1 MEEKPTGEI
10 SASAGVGT
18 SGSTIGASIR
28 ENNFLGRG
36 IGLNSSL
43 SLSEDT
49 IRGIFSVKNPN
60 FLNSDKSVYA
70 SIESLET
77 DKLTDYGYKTSKS
90 GFAFGTG
97 FEYYDD
103 FRLSL
108 GTSNFYEKI
117 ETSSKASARQKTRG

>member
-49 IRGIFSVKNPN
+49 IIGIFSVKNQN
-60 FLNSDKSVYA
+60 CLISDKSVYA
-70 SIESLET
+70 
-77 DKLTDYGYKTSKS
+77 
-90 GFAFGTG
+90 
-97 FEYYDD
+97 
-103 FRLSL
+103 
-108 GTSNFYEKI
+108 
-117 ETSSKASARQKTRG
+117 